1 MIADAD
7 DAAAQAEMKEILSPA
22 SAKRAMSTEG
32 MGSLETLLE
41 KIEEKRRSS
50 LTPAEAKDEDAAAS
64 EAKRRLRK
72 SSDRTRSSSHMDLG
86 SSPPARQ
93 PARPRPLPLGMDDPG
108 ALAAMGLKL
117 RAKKVVEKLKRSA
130 ATYGDDFGA
139 YPRPPWA
146 DRDDPVLS
154 LDGSD
159 GNGHGAHEAYR
170 NDHVEFVDPMSPG
183 ASRRQIRRTPES
195 ERRAA
200 FRKAAAAASRPL
212 EAAIDDDDV
221 DAKMLHLDRLLGAVL
236 SVAKVEM
243 GVDRCCFY
251 KYSGSD
257 LIYAWD
263 AASRRDVVGDA
274 AIDDGDRASAWSE
287 SIVREAASDWE
298 TIRIDDVYDSDECPP
313 PLADDLATGYRTKT
327 ILAVP
332 VAVDRVASTGLA
344 CDDEPWTKLGVLLFT
359 NKFFNH
365 SKEDGEGEVLHV
377 AGRASDQGE
386 RRTTRIVEVGVFND
400 FDCARARGLVD
411 AVSCAARVVAD
422 DALAKREPK
431 PAPAAEKPNRWLE
444 AFTKLKQERA
454 ARGTR
459 HSYSNILSEEP
470 PTPPPGSDVRQSR
483 KKRHSY
489 SGPARGSSRRGS
501 Y

>member
-1 MIADAD
+1 
-7 DAAAQAEMKEILSPA
+7 MKEILAA
-22 SAKRAMSTEG
+22 SKRAMSTEG

-50 LTPAEAKDEDAAAS
+50 LTPVEAKDEDAAAC
-64 EAKRRLRK
+64 A
-72 SSDRTRSSSHMDLG
+72 TR
-86 SSPPARQ
+86 A
-93 PARPRPLPLGMDDPG
+93 AAAAPLGMDDPG

-154 LDGSD
+154 LDGTD

-183 ASRRQIRRTPES
+183 ASRRQIRGTPES
-195 ERRAA
+195 EQRAA
-200 FRKAAAAASRPL
+200 FQKAAAAASRPL

-221 DAKMLHLDRLLGAVL
+221 DAKMFHLDRLLGAVL

-243 GVDRCCFY
+243 GVDRCCFSQ
-251 KYSGSD
+251 YSGSD

-298 TIRIDDVYDSDECPP
+298 TIRVHDIYDSDECPP

-386 RRTTRIVEVGVFND
+386 RRTTRIVEVGAFND
-400 FDCARARGLVD
+400 FDCAGPGPGGRNREVD
-411 AVSCAARVVAD
+411 
-422 DALAKREPK
+422 
-431 PAPAAEKPNRWLE
+431 
-444 AFTKLKQERA
+444 
-454 ARGTR
+454 GTR
-459 HSYSNILSEEP
+459 H
-470 PTPPPGSDVRQSR
+470 
-483 KKRHSY
+483 
-489 SGPARGSSRRGS
+489 RGEA
-501 Y
+501 

>member
-1 MIADAD
+1 MRAIARSFNFF
-7 DAAAQAEMKEILSPA
+7 MNKPRI
-22 SAKRAMSTEG
+22 
-32 MGSLETLLE
+32 SLEGCFHQRHKQELYGE
-41 KIEEKRRSS
+41 
-50 LTPAEAKDEDAAAS
+50 PDA
-64 EAKRRLRK
+64 
-72 SSDRTRSSSHMDLG
+72 T
-86 SSPPARQ
+86 
-93 PARPRPLPLGMDDPG
+93 
-108 ALAAMGLKL
+108 AM
-117 RAKKVVEKLKRSA
+117 E
-130 ATYGDDFGA
+130 
-139 YPRPPWA
+139 
-146 DRDDPVLS
+146 
-154 LDGSD
+154 
-159 GNGHGAHEAYR
+159 
-170 NDHVEFVDPMSPG
+170 
-183 ASRRQIRRTPES
+183 
-195 ERRAA
+195 
-200 FRKAAAAASRPL
+200 
-212 EAAIDDDDV
+212 
-221 DAKMLHLDRLLGAVL
+221 
-236 SVAKVEM
+236 
-243 GVDRCCFY
+243 
-251 KYSGSD
+251 
-257 LIYAWD
+257 
-263 AASRRDVVGDA
+263 VGEG
-274 AIDDGDRASAWSE
+274 DDGDRASAWSE

-298 TIRIDDVYDSDECPP
+298 TIRVDDVYDSDECPP

-386 RRTTRIVEVGVFND
+386 RRTTRIVEVGAFND

-422 DALAKREPK
+422 DALAKREPR

-454 ARGTR
+454 ARGHR
-459 HSYSNILSEEP
+459 HSSANILSEEP